1 MEGPAV
7 AHAGDLGITAAS
19 SDLSDLSDLS
29 DGRGW
34 NPRIRRRAIG
44 RNAKQKKASSTVY
57 AIKPELFYTG
67 HLWFLILIAAAFL
80 FFLLFTRKE
89 GKPGSRGGS
98 ARVPVAEASPCAPKK
113 GRAVAAKRPPG
124 GERSVCGMS
133 GRPIAAAPY
142 VFAEFIRIPHTDH
155 VRTPHDGFSC
165 EHQADRTK
173 SRHRRRC
180 PLSRSRRSAR
190 EGTWG
195 RRNAPRSHNTGSFIF
210 RRRVFANPS
219 SSVAQTVEEPF
230 FMARDR
236 SRGATD
242 LCAALR
248 ALGLPALEFSA
259 HQTYITLDGRKFNRG
274 ASISRPPEPL
284 R

>member
-1 MEGPAV
+1 M
-7 AHAGDLGITAAS
+7 
-19 SDLSDLSDLS
+19 
-29 DGRGW
+29 
-34 NPRIRRRAIG
+34 
-44 RNAKQKKASSTVY
+44 
-57 AIKPELFYTG
+57 
-67 HLWFLILIAAAFL
+67 
-80 FFLLFTRKE
+80 
-89 GKPGSRGGS
+89 
-98 ARVPVAEASPCAPKK
+98 PVAEASPCAPRK

-230 FMARDR
+230 FCGK
-236 SRGATD
+236 SRQTPGRGPPDGGLAIGRPECYFNND
-242 LCAALR
+242 AASWR
-248 ALGLPALEFSA
+248 G
-259 HQTYITLDGRKFNRG
+259 GREK
-274 ASISRPPEPL
+274 PPSPQL
-284 R
+284 LAAAM

>member
-1 MEGPAV
+1 MK
-7 AHAGDLGITAAS
+7 LLAS
-19 SDLSDLSDLS
+19 RVWSMVYK
-29 DGRGW
+29 
-34 NPRIRRRAIG
+34 I
-44 RNAKQKKASSTVY
+44 ASSTVY

-80 FFLLFTRKE
+80 FFLILTRKE

-98 ARVPVAEASPCAPKK
+98 ARVPVAEASPCAPEK
-113 GRAVAAKRPPG
+113 GRAVAAERPPG

-195 RRNAPRSHNTGSFIF
+195 RRNAPRSHCAGISIF
-210 RRRVFANPS
+210 RRRFFANLSP
-219 SSVAQTVEEPF
+219 SVAQIVEERF
-230 FMARDR
+230 FASRHGRHLCNFNLPRVYYAR
-236 SRGATD
+236 TK
-242 LCAALR
+242 LCPGR
-248 ALGLPALEFSA
+248 A
-259 HQTYITLDGRKFNRG
+259 D
-274 ASISRPPEPL
+274 SRPFDNKL
-284 R
+284 FRVFRVFRG

>member
-1 MEGPAV
+1 MSP
-7 AHAGDLGITAAS
+7 TS
-19 SDLSDLSDLS
+19 
-29 DGRGW
+29 
-34 NPRIRRRAIG
+34 IRPSEHRSG
-44 RNAKQKKASSTVY
+44 GLFFASSTVY

-98 ARVPVAEASPCAPKK
+98 ARVPVAEASPCAPRK

-230 FMARDR
+230 LWRVTARGR
-236 SRGATD
+236 PT
-242 LCAALR
+242 CAQHFAH
-248 ALGLPALEFSA
+248 LGLPALEFSA
-259 HQTYITLDGRKFNRG
+259 HQTYITHGRRIFNRG

>member
-1 MEGPAV
+1 MV
-7 AHAGDLGITAAS
+7 AQGTCLCYGSGYQYIFA
-19 SDLSDLSDLS
+19 
-29 DGRGW
+29 
-34 NPRIRRRAIG
+34 RRAFH
-44 RNAKQKKASSTVY
+44 RTLAATRLLTVY
-57 AIKPELFYTG
+57 TERLCMCQRSSIYSYVFQL
-67 HLWFLILIAAAFL
+67 FL
-80 FFLLFTRKE
+80 FCFFSRGKE
-89 GKPGSRGGS
+89 AKPGSRGGS
-98 ARVPVAEASPCAPKK
+98 ARVPVAEASPCAPRK

-219 SSVAQTVEEPF
+219 SSVAQTVEEPVL
-230 FMARDR
+230 
-236 SRGATD
+236 RGK
-242 LCAALR
+242 R
-248 ALGLPALEFSA
+248 A
-259 HQTYITLDGRKFNRG
+259 K
-274 ASISRPPEPL
+274 
-284 R
+284 